1 MLDVDTLYREMAEA
15 LRRAEERAAEAERD
29 LADVRARFDKLVDV
43 LIGAGVLSAGH
54 PALLAK
60 VGELAVGA
68 VKPRVKLR
76 IFGDKYA
83 MKGVDIDCG
92 PRLHLCRARCCS
104 FTFELSEQD
113 LEEGRIAWEVMQ
125 PYRIRHEADDYCTH
139 LDRRSG
145 GCTVH
150 AYRPGP
156 CRGFDCRNDP
166 RIWIDFDKGVP
177 APMPP
182 SSIAFPKPER

>member
-1 MLDVDTLYREMAEA
+1 MVDADTLYREMAEA
-15 LRRAEERAAEAERD
+15 LRRAEERASESERE
-29 LADVRARFDKLVDV
+29 LADLRARFDKLIEV
-43 LIGAGVLSAGH
+43 LVRSGALAEGH

-60 VGELAVGA
+60 VGELAVRE

-76 IFGDKYA
+76 MFADKYA
-83 MKGVDIDCG
+83 MKGVDIDCAA
-92 PRLHLCRARCCS
+92 RLHLCRARCCM
-104 FTFELSEQD
+104 FTFELTEQD
-113 LEEGRIAWEVMQ
+113 LEEGRIAWEVTQ
-125 PYRIRHEADDYCTH
+125 PYKIRHEADDYCTH
-139 LDRRSG
+139 LDRKTG

-166 RIWIDFDKGVP
+166 RIWSDFENGVP

-182 SSIAFPKPER
+182 SAIAFPRT